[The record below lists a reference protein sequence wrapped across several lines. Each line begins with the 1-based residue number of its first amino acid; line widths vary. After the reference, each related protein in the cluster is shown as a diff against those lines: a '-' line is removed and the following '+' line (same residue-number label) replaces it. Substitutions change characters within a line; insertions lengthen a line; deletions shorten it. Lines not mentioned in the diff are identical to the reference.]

1 MKNDDIKLNNN
12 KPKINNGP
20 KGIVIGGEKA
30 KNFKSTIKR
39 LLTYLS
45 KYKLKFIL
53 VIIFAIASSGFGIL
67 GPKLLGMAT
76 TKIFSGVLSKING
89 EFLGIDFL
97 YVGKIIVLLV
107 SLYILSSIFAYVQ
120 GYIMAKVSME
130 VSYNMRKQISTKINK
145 LPLRYFDKTSHGEIL
160 SRVSNDVDTISRT
173 LNQSLSQ
180 IITSFVTVTGILIMM
195 ISISGWMTLVA
206 VTIIP
211 MSALSVINLIK
222 HSQKFFKLQQKNLGM
237 LNGYVEE
244 MYSGHLIV
252 KAFNQED
259 KSKEKFNDFNDNLY
273 NSSWKSQFL
282 SSIMMPIM
290 SIIGNVGYVLVA
302 VMGAT
307 FAVRGIITIGEIQ
320 AFIQYVKNFTRP
332 ISQIA
337 NISNIL
343 QQTAAAAERVFE
355 FLDEENE
362 IEETKN
368 PVDTD
373 IIKGNVSFENVE
385 FGYGDDESVINN
397 FSAKVKKGQ
406 RIAIVGETGAG
417 KTTIVKLL
425 MRFYDVRSGSIKI
438 DGIDIKDFRRN
449 DLRNQFGMVLQ
460 DTWLYNGSVMEN
472 IRYGNLNASDTDVI
486 RASKAAH
493 VDSFIHMIPGG
504 YDMIINE
511 EASNISQGQKQLIT
525 IARAILADP
534 KILIFDEATSSVDT
548 RTEMAIQKAMNKL
561 MEKRTSF
568 IIAHRLSTI
577 RDADLIFVMDKGEIV
592 EQGNHD
598 ELILKKGSY
607 FDLYNSQFESE
618 TA

>member
-89 EFLGIDFL
+89 EFLGIDFF

-472 IRYGNLNASDTDVI
+472 IRYGNLNA
-486 RASKAAH
+486 
-493 VDSFIHMIPGG
+493 
-504 YDMIINE
+504 
-511 EASNISQGQKQLIT
+511 
-525 IARAILADP
+525 
-534 KILIFDEATSSVDT
+534 
-548 RTEMAIQKAMNKL
+548 
-561 MEKRTSF
+561 
-568 IIAHRLSTI
+568 
-577 RDADLIFVMDKGEIV
+577 
-592 EQGNHD
+592 
-598 ELILKKGSY
+598 
-607 FDLYNSQFESE
+607 
-618 TA
+618 

>member
-1 MKNDDIKLNNN
+1 MKNDEVKLNNN
-12 KPKINNGP
+12 KPKMVPGP
-20 KGIVIGGEKA
+20 KGMVISGEKA

-39 LLTYLS
+39 LMTYLS
-45 KYKLKFIL
+45 NYKLKFIF

-76 TKIFSGVLSKING
+76 TKIFDGVLSKIDGN
-89 EFLGIDFL
+89 FLGIDFI
-97 YVGKIIVLLV
+97 YVGKIISLLIV
-107 SLYILSSIFAYVQ
+107 LYILSSIFAYVQ
-120 GYIMAKVSME
+120 GYIMSKVSME

-145 LPLRYFDKTSHGEIL
+145 LPLRYFDETSHGEIL

-180 IITSFVTVTGILIMM
+180 IITSFVTVAGILIMM

-222 HSQKFFKLQQKNLGM
+222 HSQKFFKLQQKNLGI

-252 KAFNQED
+252 KAFNQEE
-259 KSKEKFNDFNDNLY
+259 KSKEKFNGFNDNLY

-290 SIIGNVGYVLVA
+290 SIIGNIGYVLVA

-332 ISQIA
+332 ISQLA

-368 PVDTD
+368 PIDTD
-373 IIKGNVSFENVE
+373 VIKGNVSFENVE
-385 FGYGDDESVINN
+385 FGYGNNESVINN

-406 RIAIVGETGAG
+406 RIAIVGQTGAG

-425 MRFYDVRSGSIKI
+425 MRFYDVRSGAIKI

-511 EASNISQGQKQLIT
+511 EATNISQGQKQLIT

-577 RDADLIFVMDKGEIV
+577 RDSDLIFVMDKGAIV

-598 ELILKKGSY
+598 ELILKKGAY